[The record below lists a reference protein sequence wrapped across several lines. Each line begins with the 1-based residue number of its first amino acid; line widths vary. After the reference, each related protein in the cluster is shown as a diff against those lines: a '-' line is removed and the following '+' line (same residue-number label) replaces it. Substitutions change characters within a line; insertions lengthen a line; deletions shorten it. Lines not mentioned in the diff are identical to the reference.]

1 MTILELFADTILKTF
16 RVLQKAGCMTF
27 WKIDDYMNDF
37 FEKIITG
44 GMVNA
49 LKNITLMN

>member
-1 MTILELFADTILKTF
+1 
-16 RVLQKAGCMTF
+16 MTF